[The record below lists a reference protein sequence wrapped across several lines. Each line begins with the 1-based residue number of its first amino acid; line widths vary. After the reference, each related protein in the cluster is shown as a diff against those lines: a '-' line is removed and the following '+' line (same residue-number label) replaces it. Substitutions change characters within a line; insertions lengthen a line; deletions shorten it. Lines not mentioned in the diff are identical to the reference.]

1 MFLGALN
8 DVTYNVHFRHQL
20 GFPFKAYKAVANNS
34 SKQNVLLMDQD
45 RHKTLNSKAMIIL
58 DVHKT
63 YLRST
68 FFLFPGWCEGGS
80 KPVMITL
87 PN

>member
-1 MFLGALN
+1 MFLGVLN

-45 RHKTLNSKAMIIL
+45 RQ
-58 DVHKT
+58 
-63 YLRST
+63 
-68 FFLFPGWCEGGS
+68 
-80 KPVMITL
+80 KP
-87 PN
+87 